1 MYQLYDESMMRY
13 LWFLLVNPVLFSGF
27 LCCSLL
33 YGRSPFRTPEPDLPI
48 LYTNWSNEAKKYQL
62 TSSYL
67 QEGPLFHLYDHEHFK
82 QHFLPT
88 NSIPFRYNPEQSVN
102 GALLSSLIEELLAE
116 IKNKKQK
123 KFVHFK
129 VIKKRDFNFKK
140 QTGFLVLKFRNY
152 PFVLKLFITTPE
164 QFLKPFDYGF
174 ESCCFF
180 MMGGGVNRYLSGFT
194 RIKNL
199 ERLKEHIKQN
209 QLWAQKLDFPRKWF
223 WAPRENK
230 SFVIT
235 GVNIGALQTINQMEL
250 PSIYAL
256 ICDEVSIGHTFS
268 LASKQDRDTAL
279 ELSNFLQQQID
290 PHINNFVIDK
300 VNKKIVLIDT
310 EHFPTMVGLE
320 RPTTCTNYL
329 TWYLDLSWKMFQDSF
344 CRTKRTRREFQTRA
358 KNSMN
363 FFSADLYS

>member
-1 MYQLYDESMMRY
+1 MMRY
-13 LWFLLVNPVLFSGF
+13 FSFLMYIHFVFLCSF
-27 LCCSLL
+27 LCCISVH
-33 YGRSPFRTPEPDLPI
+33 GRSPFRTPEPHLPV
-48 LYTNWSNEAKKYQL
+48 LLTNWSNETKKYEL
-62 TSSYL
+62 ASSYL
-67 QEGPLFHLYDHEHFK
+67 QEGPLFHLYDPVHFK
-82 QHFLPT
+82 QHLLPT
-88 NSIPFRYNPEQSVN
+88 TNIAFRYDPEQSVN
-102 GALLSSLIEELLAE
+102 GTELANLIETLLVE

-123 KFVHFK
+123 KFKHFK

-152 PFVLKLFITTPE
+152 PFVLKLFITSPE

-180 MMGGGVNRYLSGFT
+180 IMGGGVNRYLSGFT

-199 ERLKEHIKQN
+199 ERLKEYIAKN
-209 QLWAQKLDFPRKWF
+209 EDWRPKIDFPRKWF
-223 WAPRENK
+223 WIPRNNR
-230 SFVIT
+230 SFTIT
-235 GVNIGALQTINQMEL
+235 GFNIGTIGTTHQIEL
-250 PSIYAL
+250 PSAYAL
-256 ICDEVSIGHTFS
+256 VCDEINIGHTFS
-268 LASKQDRDTAL
+268 LTCKENRDTAL

-300 VNKKIVLIDT
+300 INKKIVLIDT

-320 RPTTCTNYL
+320 QPTNCTNYL

-358 KNSMN
+358 RNSMN
-363 FFSADLYS
+363 FFSTAYYS